1 VRVKKE
7 DIMPHTKVLLVDDEV
22 EFASAL
28 AERLQMRD
36 YDVKTASNGLE
47 AMALFHG
54 SPPDIVILDLRIP
67 GMDGLEILKNI
78 KIFDPT
84 IEVLILTGHGDV
96 ESVAEGMKNGAF
108 EYIMK
113 PIDIGE
119 LTSKIDMAMK
129 KRIGSRD

>member
-1 VRVKKE
+1 
-7 DIMPHTKVLLVDDEV
+7 MPHTKVLLVDDEV

-96 ESVAEGMKNGAF
+96 ESVSEGMKNGAF

-129 KRIGSRD
+129 KRTGSRA

>member
-1 VRVKKE
+1 VRVNKE
-7 DIMPHTKVLLVDDEV
+7 DMMSHTKVLLVDDEV

-129 KRIGSRD
+129 KRTGSRA

>member
-1 VRVKKE
+1 
-7 DIMPHTKVLLVDDEV
+7 MMSHTKVLLVDDEV